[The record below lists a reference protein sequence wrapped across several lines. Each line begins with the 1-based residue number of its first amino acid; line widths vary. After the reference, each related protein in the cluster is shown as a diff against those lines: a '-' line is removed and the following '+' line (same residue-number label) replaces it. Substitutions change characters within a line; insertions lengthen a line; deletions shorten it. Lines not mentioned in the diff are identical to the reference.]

1 MWQIAHEP
9 MLEARRKPPRYS
21 IVQNRT
27 GRCGSLEREILL
39 ANGEAG
45 ENPTECIKWTVRMP
59 FTIYYWQLAYII
71 SAYMPEIRVNPEGV
85 YMVSVHFVVMA
96 MCLVVFLILLGPF
109 LVPFAILCAMW
120 HSDRKCHDRLLLLL
134 MFGLALLPPY
144 LLSTMTM
151 VAFQKETLQEFRK
164 AENSMLELCGPY
176 VCLLISSLV
185 FLADVCQC
193 SIEKGI
199 AKMVLDE
206 MDELNVIRK
215 SGDRAA
221 DSDSNLAGQLLEI
234 ICYIDTQIHE
244 NVQFWPSRSLTSKFM
259 KVMQQILVAVNK
271 QDKQEMMELE
281 LDKILKQ
288 ESMSPQQASPLQ
300 LLVLMVCSLG
310 PAFFPTIWRF
320 LTDCEDVFFSM
331 NDGVKHCQ
339 RAYLLMA
346 FVSSAHLISSCCD
359 LNENLDRM
367 ELSQLAT
374 LFLAAP
380 FKRRQLLTTT
390 YQSCFKR
397 LILRPFQMEEANLVE
412 TVDLIEAEKFDDDN
426 LLRETLTEGFCH
438 LRYDLSTL
446 QSFLQVLQIDNK
458 SNPAETTPKGEAI
471 KSKQPDFGE
480 DDPCVSWVTGDG
492 NDHVEG
498 FNCLQTTF
506 LDTRKFALLQ
516 LFARADCLVL
526 EVKSQVVLFALTI
539 IMVMCAVILAFSV
552 GLIHGQHA
560 ITPWFCVLF
569 LPCIL
574 IAMLMIMNKLVKL
587 DVHLYE
593 DTLKILQSWRERMKR
608 WRYAIT
614 IEEAIGDKRMQLD
627 SFFTSLIDPV
637 AGLIDYT
644 KNWQKRVQLLGHNA
658 SSSRRNRMLLSFVM
672 YLVIVLW
679 HFLTQKAWFIELQEE
694 WREIAF
700 SQGISF

>member
-1 MWQIAHEP
+1 MH
-9 MLEARRKPPRYS
+9 
-21 IVQNRT
+21 
-27 GRCGSLEREILL
+27 L
-39 ANGEAG
+39 ANGEIG
-45 ENPTECIKWTVRMP
+45 KRSTECTKWTVRMP
-59 FTIYYWQLAYII
+59 FTRYYWQFAYII
-71 SAYMPEIRVNPEGV
+71 SGYMPAIRVNPEGV
-85 YMVSVHFVVMA
+85 YMVSVHFVVVA
-96 MCLVVFLILLGPF
+96 MCLVLFLILLGPF
-109 LVPFAILCAMW
+109 LVPFAIVLCAMW
-120 HSDRKCHDRLLLLL
+120 DSDRKCHDWLLLLL

-199 AKMVLDE
+199 TKMVLEE
-206 MDELNVIRK
+206 MDELNVIR
-215 SGDRAA
+215 SGGRA

-234 ICYIDTQIHE
+234 IRYIDTQIHE
-244 NVQFWPSRSLTSKFM
+244 DVPFWPSRSLSSKFM
-259 KVMQQILVAVNK
+259 KVMQQILAAVNNN
-271 QDKQEMMELE
+271 QETMELE
-281 LDKILKQ
+281 LGQMLKQ

-320 LTDCEDVFFSM
+320 LTDCEDVFFST

-339 RAYLLMA
+339 HAYLLMA
-346 FVSSAHLISSCCD
+346 FVSSVHLISSCCD
-359 LNENLDRM
+359 LNESLDRM

-397 LILRPFQMEEANLVE
+397 LILKPFQMEEADLVE
-412 TVDLIEAEKFDDDN
+412 TVDLIEAEKLDDEN
-426 LLRETLTEGFCH
+426 HLRETLAEGFRH
-438 LRYDLSTL
+438 LRHDFSTL
-446 QSFLQVLQIDNK
+446 QSFLELLQIDKK
-458 SNPAETTPKGEAI
+458 SIPADDTPKGEGI
-471 KSKQPDFGE
+471 TSKQPDFG
-480 DDPCVSWVTGDG
+480 DDPCAYGVTGDG
-492 NDHVEG
+492 NDHVQG
-498 FNCLQTTF
+498 FNCLQTTY
-506 LDTRKFALLQ
+506 LETRKFALLQ

-574 IAMLMIMNKLVKL
+574 VAMLMIMNKLVKL

-593 DTLKILQSWRERMKR
+593 DTLKILQSWRERMER
-608 WRYAIT
+608 LRYAIT
-614 IEEAIGDKRMQLD
+614 IDEAIGDKRMQLD

-679 HFLTQKAWFIELQEE
+679 HFLTQKAWFIELQEDL
-694 WREIAF
+694 RQIAF

>member
-1 MWQIAHEP
+1 MH
-9 MLEARRKPPRYS
+9 
-21 IVQNRT
+21 
-27 GRCGSLEREILL
+27 
-39 ANGEAG
+39 
-45 ENPTECIKWTVRMP
+45 
-59 FTIYYWQLAYII
+59 
-71 SAYMPEIRVNPEGV
+71 VN
-85 YMVSVHFVVMA
+85 
-96 MCLVVFLILLGPF
+96 LV
-109 LVPFAILCAMW
+109 
-120 HSDRKCHDRLLLLL
+120 
-134 MFGLALLPPY
+134 
-144 LLSTMTM
+144 
-151 VAFQKETLQEFRK
+151 
-164 AENSMLELCGPY
+164 
-176 VCLLISSLV
+176 
-185 FLADVCQC
+185 
-193 SIEKGI
+193 
-199 AKMVLDE
+199 
-206 MDELNVIRK
+206 
-215 SGDRAA
+215 
-221 DSDSNLAGQLLEI
+221 
-234 ICYIDTQIHE
+234 
-244 NVQFWPSRSLTSKFM
+244 
-259 KVMQQILVAVNK
+259 
-271 QDKQEMMELE
+271 QEMMELE

-288 ESMSPQQASPLQ
+288 ESMSPQQVWCWCGFCSMSCRCWFCSIGLKSKVQSLKVQMFSSEVTRKTLCVDFLHELLEWLVNSSTGPPVQASPLQ

-593 DTLKILQSWRERMKR
+593 DTLKILQSWRERMER

-627 SFFTSLIDPV
+627 SFFTSLLAV
-637 AGLIDYT
+637 FG
-644 KNWQKRVQLLGHNA
+644 G
-658 SSSRRNRMLLSFVM
+658 
-672 YLVIVLW
+672 
-679 HFLTQKAWFIELQEE
+679 
-694 WREIAF
+694 
-700 SQGISF
+700 